1 MTNSDRARP
10 LDPAERVSPELVLVD
25 PELAARA
32 RASLQDDDA
41 RELEPQSLPALARR
55 DSLVAASPH
64 AVPIRATSELL
75 EQAETRPVAPRKRR
89 RWRRRLAAILTL
101 AALAGVATAV
111 VISTPKR
118 SSRLSAV
125 VEHVSTTAAAPEH
138 APFTKSSNGRTPTT
152 RAPRAAPTATTSLP
166 TTTTTTTTMGSRADP
181 THRPS
186 SSVPRPQPAAP
197 KRAPPAPR
205 LFNWA
210 PVPAAT
216 YYLVTFYRGRKEIY
230 VARPGAPRVALPSKW
245 TFAGRHYRLTPGRY
259 RWSVRVGR
267 GRPAAARYGKL
278 IVQATLVVRERG

>member
-1 MTNSDRARP
+1 MTSGDRARP

-25 PELAARA
+25 AELAARA
-32 RASLQDDDA
+32 RASLPDNDA
-41 RELEPQSLPALARR
+41 RELEPQSLAALARR
-55 DSLVAASPH
+55 DSLVAPSPH
-64 AVPIRATSELL
+64 AVPFRATSELL

-89 RWRRRLAAILTL
+89 RWRRRLVAILTL
-101 AALAGVATAV
+101 AALAGIATAV
-111 VISTPKR
+111 AISNPKR

-125 VEHVSTTAAAPEH
+125 VEHLSTTVAAPEH

-166 TTTTTTTTMGSRADP
+166 IPTTTGSRADP
-181 THRPS
+181 THRASP
-186 SSVPRPQPAAP
+186 SVPRPQPAP
-197 KRAPPAPR
+197 ERAPPAPR

-216 YYLVTFYRGRKEIY
+216 YYLVTFYRGREEIY
-230 VARPGAPRVALPSKW
+230 VARPVAPRVALPSKW
-245 TFAGRHYRLTPGRY
+245 MFAGRHYRLTPGRY

-278 IVQATLVVRERG
+278 IVEATLVVRERG